1 MTHPAIRSGDAAMTT
16 IEVAQERFVEVA
28 YPTTV
33 RAAQRAFKS
42 WHERK
47 RADAIQECVAKL
59 WDEWI
64 RLVNRGK
71 NPEPLLKGL
80 IKFAIL
86 WVRYDRR
93 LSGRSRNIDVM
104 DYRAGMK
111 QQELNGKGEA
121 SPIDRSDK
129 NNGWI
134 DWAVS
139 ARSDD
144 PAQLAS
150 ALEEVGVSLEQWVG
164 V

>member
-1 MTHPAIRSGDAAMTT
+1 MMTIQ
-16 IEVAQERFVEVA
+16 VAQERFVEVA
-28 YPTTV
+28 YPRTL

-47 RADAIQECVAKL
+47 RADAIQESVAKL
-59 WDEWI
+59 WDEWL

-71 NPEPLLKGL
+71 NPEPLLNGL

-93 LSGRSRNIDVM
+93 LAGRARSFDVM

-111 QQELNGKGEA
+111 QQEINGKGEV
-121 SPIDRSDK
+121 SPTDRSDK
-129 NNGWI
+129 NDGWI

-150 ALEEVGVSLEQWVG
+150 ALEEVGLSLEDWVG